1 MQPNWEMT
9 MSDITFQLLA
19 IGLYFAAMIAIG
31 VYAARKTKSHED
43 YMLAG
48 RDLHPFTAALS
59 AGASDMSGWL
69 MMGLPGAIYAAGL
82 IEAWIAIGLTIGAFL
97 NWQFVAPRLRAYTE
111 VSNNSITIPSF
122 FENRTRD
129 RSRLLRIVAGVV
141 ILVFFT
147 FYVSSGMVAGGVFF
161 ESSFGV
167 DYIWGMLLVSG
178 VTLLYT
184 LFGGFLGA
192 SLTDVVQGCMMFLG
206 LIIVPVMAFVAV
218 GGLGGVQDGIEASG
232 AELTGLFPA
241 DMNGMVVLGIISALA
256 WGLGYVGQPHI
267 IVRFMALKTV
277 RDAKAGRN
285 YGISWMVISLIGA
298 VVSGFIGIAYVQQQ
312 GIALDNP
319 ETVVL
324 LMSQALLHPFVAG
337 LVLAAVL
344 AAIMSTISSQLIVSS
359 SALVEDLFQ
368 VFVKRQPSQKVL
380 VILGRAC
387 VLAVAVIAMVLAV
400 TPNDTILGLVGF
412 AWAGFGAAFGPIVVL
427 SLYWRKLTNWGALAG
442 MIVGAATVFIWD
454 GIEKGTGIEFFTLYE
469 IVPGFVLNLIVAV
482 VVSLATYR
490 LNADVDEEFTRTG
503 SIVLHGGTGATGVGA
518 AHAEH
523 AHVSEGAAA
532 DRNVLP

>member
-1 MQPNWEMT
+1 
-9 MSDITFQLLA
+9 MSDITFQIIA

-31 VYAARKTKSHED
+31 VYATRKTTSHED
-43 YMLAG
+43 YMLGG
-48 RDLHPFTAALS
+48 RNLNPFTAALS

-69 MMGLPGAIYAAGL
+69 MLGLPGAIYAAGL

-122 FENRTRD
+122 FENRLRD
-129 RSRLLRIVAGVV
+129 RTRLLRLVAGVV

-161 ESSFGV
+161 EASFGV
-167 DYIWGMLLVSG
+167 DYTIGMLLVAG
-178 VTLLYT
+178 VTLSYT

-192 SLTDVVQGCMMFLG
+192 SFTDVAQGMMMFLA
-206 LIIVPVMAFVAV
+206 LIIIPIMAFVAV
-218 GGLGGVQDGIEASG
+218 GGFGGVQSGIEASG

-241 DMNGMVVLGIISALA
+241 DLDGMAVIGIISALA

-267 IVRFMALKTV
+267 IVRFMALKDV
-277 RDAKAGRN
+277 HAAKAGRN
-285 YGISWMVISLIGA
+285 IGISWMVISLIGA
-298 VVSGFIGIAYVQQQ
+298 VIAGFVGIAYVQQS
-312 GIALDNP
+312 GITLDNP

-324 LMSQALLHPFVAG
+324 VMAQALLHPFVAG
-337 LVLAAVL
+337 LVLAAVV

-368 VFVKRQPSQKVL
+368 VFTKERPSQKLL

-387 VLAVAVIAMVLAV
+387 VLVVAIVAGLLALN
-400 TPNDTILGLVGF
+400 PSDTILGLVGF
-412 AWAGFGAAFGPIVVL
+412 AWAGFGAAFGPIVLL
-427 SLYWRKLTNWGALAG
+427 SLYWRKLTNWGALAA

-454 GIEKGTGIEFFTLYE
+454 AIEKANTVDGSMAPGFEFFSLYE
-469 IVPGFVLNLIVAV
+469 IVPGFLLALIVAV
-482 VVSLATYR
+482 VVSLATYKHS
-490 LNADVDEEFTRTG
+490 AAIDDEFTQTG
-503 SIVLHGGTGATGVGA
+503 SMVALGNRGA
-518 AHAEH
+518 AQTAGHP
-523 AHVSEGAAA
+523 SAAASA

>member
-1 MQPNWEMT
+1 

-19 IGLYFAAMIAIG
+19 IAVYFAAMIAIG
-31 VYAARKTKSHED
+31 IYAARKTKSHED

-48 RDLHPFTAALS
+48 RDLNPFTAALS

-111 VSNNSITIPSF
+111 VARNSITIPSF
-122 FENRTRD
+122 FENRLRD
-129 RSRLLRIVAGVV
+129 RTRLLRLVSGVI

-161 ESSFGV
+161 ESSFGSE
-167 DYIWGMLLVSG
+167 YIWGMLLVSG

-192 SLTDVVQGCMMFLG
+192 SLTDVVQGLMMFLA
-206 LIIVPVMAFVAV
+206 LIIIPVMAFVTV
-218 GGLGGVQDGIEASG
+218 GGLGGVQQGIADSG

-241 DMNGMVVLGIISALA
+241 DMNGMVVLGIVSALA

-267 IVRFMALKTV
+267 IVRFMALKDV
-277 RDAKAGRN
+277 RSAKAGRN
-285 YGISWMVISLIGA
+285 IGISWMVISLVGA
-298 VVSGFIGIAYVQQQ
+298 VISGFIGIAYVQQQ
-312 GIALDNP
+312 GISLDNP

-344 AAIMSTISSQLIVSS
+344 AAIMSTLSSQLIVCS

-380 VILGRAC
+380 VLLGRAC
-387 VLAVAVIAMVLAV
+387 VLLVAVIAALLAI

-412 AWAGFGAAFGPIVVL
+412 AWAGFGAAFGPIVLL
-427 SLYWRKLTNWGALAG
+427 SLYWRKLTNWGALVG

-454 GIEKGTGIEFFTLYE
+454 AIEKANTVEGAIVPGFEAFTLYE
-469 IVPGFVLNLIVAV
+469 IVPGFVLNLVVAV
-482 VVSLATYR
+482 VISLFTHR
-490 LNADVDEEFTRTG
+490 HDEEVDEEFTRTG
-503 SIVLHGGTGATGVGA
+503 SIVIAGGT
-518 AHAEH
+518 AES
-523 AHVSEGAAA
+523 HVSRAAAA